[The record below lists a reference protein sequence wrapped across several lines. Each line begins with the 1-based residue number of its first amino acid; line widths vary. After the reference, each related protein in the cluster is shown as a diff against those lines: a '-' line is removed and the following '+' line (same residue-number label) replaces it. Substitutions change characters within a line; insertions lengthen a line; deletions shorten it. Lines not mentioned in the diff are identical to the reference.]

1 MWGLILISIWTIGR
15 QHIVLP
21 LRYGFSFYHV
31 GPAPGPS
38 AQGSKVVHASYI
50 VCHRRMRHESY
61 SIDIL
66 IAAVAYN
73 VKTINPLLD
82 YVKTHNEP
90 REIDLLLQ
98 KYVQSSEQ
106 NAPPAYIIEGNFFN
120 HYGYFSS
127 IQNRIRSETALD
139 YLM

>member
-1 MWGLILISIWTIGR
+1 
-15 QHIVLP
+15 
-21 LRYGFSFYHV
+21 
-31 GPAPGPS
+31 
-38 AQGSKVVHASYI
+38 
-50 VCHRRMRHESY
+50 MRHEY
-61 SIDIL
+61 HSIVIL
-66 IAAVAYN
+66 IAAVVHS
-73 VKTINPLLD
+73 VKTISQLID

-98 KYVQSSEQ
+98 KYIQSSEE